1 MFAGVSLF
9 AIVIISRLS
18 GALCSGA
25 ISVVLEIGHLCV
37 HNQVFVACTGRGGG
51 GQGPR
56 DLLHGAPRTQLGLLS
71 LAELNKVKTILKK
84 SKKLLISLLLALLL
98 HL

>member
-51 GQGPR
+51 VRAPGICCMEPQG
-56 DLLHGAPRTQLGLLS
+56 LNSVCSLS
-71 LAELNKVKTILKK
+71 LN
-84 SKKLLISLLLALLL
+84 
-98 HL
+98 